1 MGNLKKL
8 PEIIRQCMT
17 IGELPTS
24 YKISLTYEEQLLWFC
39 HFLENEVIPVVN
51 NNSQV
56 VEELKNYFENLDV
69 QEEINNKLDEMAE
82 SGELTEIIAQYLQL
96 AGILVYNNVT
106 ELKNAEN
113 LINGSFTKTFGKI
126 TYNDGMGAFYKIRE
140 IQNTDIIDNENI
152 IALVNY
158 PELVA
163 EKIQEIKDKINVK
176 RFGIEGNNIDVTE
189 NLQNLINKLG
199 SQTYFFPKGI
209 YYFKNINPPSNCKL
223 IGEEGTKFI
232 IPTNEEIVSNFYIEN
247 KENISFENIYFQN
260 AENSNVGT
268 LYGDNFYNIKACI
281 FAKNSSNIKIN
292 NCIFNKFFY
301 GFQAEDTNNVIIS
314 NSKFSKSGYGMIFV
328 FNNSKNYKIINCE
341 FDTAYTNVSN
351 NLTYMI
357 AFTSSDFN
365 ETLTF
370 PENITIEN
378 CDFKNNLYW
387 ESIDTHGANNIKINN
402 CNFYNVYAG
411 ITLFNDQRFV
421 NRHLQMH
428 DIIITNNRFNPNN
441 LENATGL
448 IISGAQNGLTDG
460 YMLKNVIITNNIFE
474 NFYLTKATKYVIYL
488 DRIEN
493 FNFNNNVIETNA
505 RNIRT
510 NLCIKGTINNNNMK
524 TNATAPISVTRTHLV
539 TIQNNN
545 IIMENEQP
553 NAINP
558 FEPSNIFIKDNVC
571 NCSELFVRAY
581 GNVDRY
587 ATFGQPLLDWTTL
600 RPLNKYV
607 TSKNVY
613 RNAQLPGSSTIKITG
628 TADSDIVS
636 ASENLFNQFSLLQ
649 YITILGAGE
658 NGGDLTVYI
667 KECID
672 DTHFKISS
680 NILTSVSSATIQV
693 PVATFQT

>member
-1 MGNLKKL
+1 MNKFNYTNLTPFKWFVLENFPFIEADFDALTEWQLFCKIGK
-8 PEIIRQCMT
+8 EMNKIIDSQNSVGQEMET
-17 IGELPTS
+17 IS
-24 YKISLTYEEQLLWFC
+24 QAFISLQNY
-39 HFLENEVIPVVN
+39 VN
-51 NNSQV
+51 D
-56 VEELKNYFENLDV
+56 YFENLDV
-69 QEEINNKLDEMAE
+69 QDEIDNKLNEMAE
-82 SGELTEIIAQYLQL
+82 
-96 AGILVYNNVT
+96 
-106 ELKNAEN
+106 
-113 LINGSFTKTFGKI
+113 
-126 TYNDGMGAFYKIRE
+126 DG
-140 IQNTDIIDNENI
+140 TLENI
-152 IALVNY
+152 INVQIFGNL
-158 PELVA
+158 
-163 EKIQEIKDKINVK
+163 EKHSYIINVLK
-176 RFGIEGNNIDVTE
+176 CGALNNGNDTTTILNNIFQE
-189 NLQNLINKLG
+189 YG
-199 SQTYFFPKGI
+199 EASYFFPKGI
-209 YYFKNINPPSNCKL
+209 YYFKNIDPPSNCKL

-314 NSKFSKSGYGMIFV
+314 NSKFSESGYGMIFV

-351 NLTYMI
+351 KLTYMI
-357 AFTSSDFN
+357 AFTSSDFT

-402 CNFYNVYAG
+402 CNFYNVFAG

-448 IISGAQNGLTDG
+448 IISGAQNGLIDG

-474 NFYLTKATKYVIYL
+474 NFYLTKATKYVVYL

-545 IIMENEQP
+545 IIMEYEQP

-558 FEPSNIFIKDNVC
+558 FEPSNVFIKNNIC
-571 NCSELFVRAY
+571 NCSDLFVRGY
-581 GNVDRY
+581 GNVDRF
-587 ATFGQPLLDWTTL
+587 ATFGQPLLDWNTM
-600 RPLNKYV
+600 RPLNKV
-607 TSKNVY
+607 VKSRNVY
-613 RNAQLPGSSTIKITG
+613 RNAQSIGGSKIKVSGEAGNNIIT
-628 TADSDIVS
+628 S
-636 ASENLFNQFSLLQ
+636 SENILNEFSLLQ

-658 NGGDLTVYI
+658 NASDLTGYI
-667 KECID
+667 KEYID
-672 DTHFKISS
+672 DTHFLFST
-680 NILTSVSSATIQV
+680 NLLTSVNNATLNV
-693 PVATFQT
+693 PVATIE